1 MSLDTAGASD
11 LRIRTPAVFE
21 RRITTLGDSLFY
33 LIKND
38 QYIEY
43 APPSCFMVLPVI
55 NPIISMTLS
64 TGVDLSI
71 SNV

>member
-1 MSLDTAGASD
+1 MSLDTAEASD
-11 LRIRTPAVFE
+11 LRNRTPAVFE
-21 RRITTLGDSLFY
+21 RRITTLGDSLSI

-55 NPIISMTLS
+55 SSIMCMVSS

-71 SNV
+71 SSV